1 MKSMYSLDDH
11 QYRELQPYRSNKTLP
26 SSASSSSSSS
36 SSSTHNEESE
46 PYGKIDDDGDGD
58 SIPLYRVNIYYILTY
73 IFPII

>member
-26 SSASSSSSSS
+26 SSASSS

-58 SIPLYRVNIYYILTY
+58 SIPLYRVNIYYILIY